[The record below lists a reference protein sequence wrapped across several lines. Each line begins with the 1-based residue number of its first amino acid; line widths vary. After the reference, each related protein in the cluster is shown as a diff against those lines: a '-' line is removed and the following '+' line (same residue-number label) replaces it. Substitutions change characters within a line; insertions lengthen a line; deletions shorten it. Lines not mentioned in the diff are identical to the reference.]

1 MHNRKLIRDRVGVV
15 LGSLSASVFT
25 SRIYPLA
32 DAQLPA
38 IKVYLGD
45 EELVEEALYKGV
57 VGVVSADL
65 KIDCVV
71 KVNDTF
77 DDSLD
82 AILLE
87 VQGAMRTERSNTDAG
102 SLPLLTNLFHYSSL
116 EDVEFEM
123 GETDTGG
130 QSIIYK
136 VHYEQNL

>member
-38 IKVYLGD
+38 IKVYLGE
-45 EELVEEALYKGV
+45 EELIEDSIFKPLK
-57 VGVVSADL
+57 GVVSAEL

-71 KVNDTF
+71 KQNDTF
-77 DDSLD
+77 DDALDSLLFD
-82 AILLE
+82 
-87 VQGAMRTERSNTDAG
+87 VQEAMRAERAETSAG
-102 SLPLLTNLFHYSSL
+102 TLPRITSLFHYTSL
-116 EDVEFEM
+116 EDVEFDM
-123 GETDTGG
+123 GELDAGV